1 MKSYELEALGLTRE
15 QIRAVQ
21 KIHGA
26 DLERAKISAA
36 NPTRPMIEALT
47 AIAKLLPQDAL
58 QNVLVYAT
66 TLYNKDKDKN
76 KVKATDDKTTTPE
89 RGNDGG
95 SEAPEAIK

>member
-21 KIHGA
+21 SIHGA
-26 DLERAKISAA
+26 DLERAKLSAA

-66 TLYNKDKDKN
+66 TLYNKDKN

>member
-1 MKSYELEALGLTRE
+1 MKGYELEALGLTRD

-21 KIHGA
+21 SIHGA
-26 DLERAKISAA
+26 DLERAKLSAA

-47 AIAKLLPQDAL
+47 AIAKILPQDSL

-66 TLYNKDKDKN
+66 TLYNKN
-76 KVKATDDKTTTPE
+76 EVRAADDKTTTPE
-89 RGNDGG
+89 WGNDGG

>member
-1 MKSYELEALGLTRE
+1 MKGYELEALGLTRD

-21 KIHGA
+21 SIHGA
-26 DLERAKISAA
+26 DLERAKLSAA

-66 TLYNKDKDKN
+66 TLYNKDKGKN
-76 KVKATDDKTTTPE
+76 KVKATDDKTTTPF

>member
-1 MKSYELEALGLTRE
+1 MKGYELEALGLTRD

-21 KIHGA
+21 SIHGA
-26 DLERAKISAA
+26 DLERAKLSAA

-47 AIAKLLPQDAL
+47 AIAKILPQDSL

-66 TLYNKDKDKN
+66 TLYNKN
-76 KVKATDDKTTTPE
+76 KVRAADDKTTTPE
-89 RGNDGG
+89 WGNDGG

>member
-1 MKSYELEALGLTRE
+1 MKGYELEALGLTRD

-21 KIHGA
+21 SIHGA
-26 DLERAKISAA
+26 DLERAKLSAA

-47 AIAKLLPQDAL
+47 AIAKLLPQDSL

-66 TLYNKDKDKN
+66 TLYNKN
-76 KVKATDDKTTTPE
+76 KVRAADDKTTTPE
-89 RGNDGG
+89 WGNDGG

>member
-1 MKSYELEALGLTRE
+1 MKGYELEALGLTRD

-21 KIHGA
+21 SIHGA
-26 DLERAKISAA
+26 DLERAKLNAA

-66 TLYNKDKDKN
+66 TLYNKDKN
-76 KVKATDDKTTTPE
+76 KVKAADDKTTTPE

>member
-1 MKSYELEALGLTRE
+1 MKGYELEALGLTRD

-21 KIHGA
+21 SIHGA
-26 DLERAKISAA
+26 DLERAKLSAA

-89 RGNDGG
+89 WGNDGG

>member
-1 MKSYELEALGLTRE
+1 MKGYELEALGLTRD

-21 KIHGA
+21 SIHGA
-26 DLERAKISAA
+26 DLERAKLNAA

-47 AIAKLLPQDAL
+47 AIAKLLPQDSL

-66 TLYNKDKDKN
+66 TLYNKN
-76 KVKATDDKTTTPE
+76 KVRAADDKTTTPE
-89 RGNDGG
+89 WGNDGG

>member
-1 MKSYELEALGLTRE
+1 MKGYELEALGLTRD

-21 KIHGA
+21 SIHGA
-26 DLERAKISAA
+26 DLERAKLSAA

-66 TLYNKDKDKN
+66 TLYNKDKN